1 MKFWEIGK
9 RNLKEIYRNPVL
21 LGFLLGMPLAFML
34 VFVAATGGGQV
45 GPIAMSVVD
54 EDSSENSTAFIQYV
68 GSDIGGASAI
78 ELSEP
83 IYSEESQ
90 AQQDLDEGKISFYL
104 LIPSGFQAAQQT
116 QQTINL
122 ELIYKA
128 ADPMLGLQLKPLIEA
143 VGSEFLGVAP
153 PFNVELKETES
164 KIKNLAVNFYAP
176 GIVVFGLMILISTA
190 AEIIAGDRE
199 KGFLARMFTTP
210 VKPSDFILGYTLPFI
225 PVLILSTLIYL
236 GVGMALGLTVVGNLG
251 HAFLIFFLIGLCGIG
266 LGMIV
271 GSLVKSESQAGVS
284 WIFIVPIA
292 MISGTM
298 FTVEY
303 MPSALRSVAGVL
315 PFIHAVD
322 ASRAVINGSSF
333 SAIVSDIYW
342 LVGWAVALFAAG
354 ILLFRR
360 TMVS

>member
-1 MKFWEIGK
+1 MNFWEIGK
-9 RNLKEIYRNPVL
+9 RNLKEISRNPVL
-21 LGFLLGMPLAFML
+21 LGFLLGMPVAFML
-34 VFVAATGGGQV
+34 VFCAAAGGGQA
-45 GPIAMSVVD
+45 GPIAMSIVD
-54 EDSSENSTAFIQYV
+54 EDHSQNSSAFIQYL
-68 GSDIGGASAI
+68 GSTEAI
-78 ELSEP
+78 ELNEP
-83 IYSEESQ
+83 VYSEESQ
-90 AQQDLDEGKISFYL
+90 AQEDLEDGRISFYL
-104 LIPSGFQAAQQT
+104 LIPSGFEEAQQA

-122 ELIYKA
+122 ELVYKG
-128 ADPMLGLQLKPLIEA
+128 ADPMLGLQIKPIIEA

-153 PFNVELKETES
+153 PLNVELTATES
-164 KIKNLAVNFYAP
+164 KIKNPAVNFYAP

-210 VKPSDFILGYTLPFI
+210 ARPWDFILGYSLPFI
-225 PVLILSTLIYL
+225 PVLIISTLIYL

-251 HAFLIFFLIGLCGIG
+251 YAFLIFFLIGLCAIGI
-266 LGMIV
+266 GMIV
-271 GSLVKSESQAGVS
+271 GSLVKSGSQAGVS
-284 WIFIVPIA
+284 WLFIVPIA

-303 MPSALRSVAGVL
+303 MPSALRSVAGAL

-322 ASRAVINGSSF
+322 ASRAVLNGSSF
-333 SAIVSDIYW
+333 SAIILDLYW
-342 LVGWAVALFAAG
+342 LIGWAVVLFAAG

>member
-1 MKFWEIGK
+1 MNFWEIGK

-21 LGFLLGMPLAFML
+21 LGFLLGMPVAFML
-34 VFVAATGGGQV
+34 VFCAAAGGGQAS
-45 GPIAMSVVD
+45 PIAMSIVD
-54 EDSSENSTAFIQYV
+54 EDLSQTSSAFRQNLGNIE
-68 GSDIGGASAI
+68 AI
-78 ELSEP
+78 EVNEP
-83 IYSEESQ
+83 IYSEKSQ
-90 AQQDLDEGKISFYL
+90 AQEDLEDGRISLYL
-104 LIPSGFQAAQQT
+104 FIPSGFEEATRT
-116 QQTINL
+116 QQAINL
-122 ELIYKA
+122 ELAYKE
-128 ADPMLGLQLKPLIEA
+128 ADPMMGLQLKPIIEA
-143 VGSEFLGVAP
+143 VGFEFLGTAP
-153 PFNVELKETES
+153 PLNVELKGTES
-164 KIKNLAVNFYAP
+164 KIKNPAVNFYAP

-210 VKPSDFILGYTLPFI
+210 ARPWDFILGYSLPFI
-225 PVLILSTLIYL
+225 PVLIISTFIYL

-251 HAFLIFFLIGLCGIG
+251 HAFLIFFLIGLCAIGI
-266 LGMIV
+266 GMIV

-298 FTVEY
+298 FTVER
-303 MPSALRSVAGVL
+303 MPSAIRSVAGAL

-322 ASRAVINGSSF
+322 ASRAVLNGSSF
-333 SAIVSDIYW
+333 SAIVLDLYW
-342 LVGWAVALFAAG
+342 LIGWAVVLFAIG

>member
-34 VFVAATGGGQV
+34 VFVAATGGGQAS
-45 GPIAMSVVD
+45 PIALSVVD
-54 EDSSENSTAFIQYV
+54 EDSSQTSSAFIQYV
-68 GSDIGGASAI
+68 GGVGAI
-78 ELSEP
+78 ELNEPVFSEK
-83 IYSEESQ
+83 SE
-90 AQQDLDEGKISFYL
+90 AQEELDEGKISFYL
-104 LIPSGFQAAQQT
+104 LIPAGFEAAQQT

-128 ADPMLGLQLKPLIEA
+128 ADPMMGLQLKPIIEA

-153 PFNVELKETES
+153 PLNVELKGTES
-164 KIKNLAVNFYAP
+164 IIKNPAVNFYAP

-210 VKPSDFILGYTLPFI
+210 ARPWDFILGYSLPFI
-225 PVLILSTLIYL
+225 PVLIISTFIYL
-236 GVGMALGLTVVGNLG
+236 GVGIALGLTVVGNLG
-251 HAFLIFFLIGLCGIG
+251 HAFLVFFLIGLCGIG
-266 LGMIV
+266 IGMIV

-333 SAIVSDIYW
+333 SAIIFDFYW
-342 LVGWAVALFAAG
+342 LIGWAVVLFATG
-354 ILLFRR
+354 IALFRR